1 MSAITQAEL
10 SVLDFIRDHV
20 GCALFDRL
28 MPAVTFLGDGG
39 AVWIA
44 LTAAL
49 LIFRRSRRYG
59 AMLALSLMMGAFVC
73 NAVLK
78 PLVARARPFEA
89 GGFSGLLIA
98 APEDFSFPSGHTTAA
113 FAAAAV
119 FLLAGIRGRWAVLV
133 LAALISFSRLYLYVH
148 YPTDVLAG
156 VLLGFLAGYFS
167 CRVVGGIGGSGGIDS
182 GIGNI
187 GSAGGIDSGIG
198 SIGSADGAGG
208 TDSISGIGNIGS
220 AGGIGGA
227 GDTDV
232 SCGGNR
238 IGAGAESGCRRG
250 KCPES
255 AGKAPGKNTGKK
267 VPGHKPGQKQ
277 MRR

>member
-10 SVLDFIRDHV
+10 SVLDFIREHV

-98 APEDFSFPSGHTTAA
+98 APDDFSFPSGHTTAA

-119 FLLAGIRGRWAVLV
+119 FLLAGIRGRWAVLA

-156 VLLGFLAGYFS
+156 VLFGFLAGYFS

-182 GIGNI
+182 SIGNI
-187 GSAGGIDSGIG
+187 GGAGGTGSISGIG
-198 SIGSADGAGG
+198 SIGGSGNIGSADSAGG
-208 TDSISGIGNIGS
+208 TDSISSIGN
-220 AGGIGGA
+220 IGGA

-267 VPGHKPGQKQ
+267 C
-277 MRR
+277 RDINRDRNR

>member
-10 SVLDFIRDHV
+10 SVLDFIREHV

-39 AVWIA
+39 AVWIV

-98 APEDFSFPSGHTTAA
+98 APDDFSFPSGHTTAA

-119 FLLAGIRGRWAVLV
+119 FLLAGIRGRWAVLA
-133 LAALISFSRLYLYVH
+133 LAALIMCIIRRMFWR
-148 YPTDVLAG
+148 A
-156 VLLGFLAGYFS
+156 S
-167 CRVVGGIGGSGGIDS
+167 CSAFWPGISPAAWS
-182 GIGNI
+182 EV
-187 GSAGGIDSGIG
+187 SAAREI
-198 SIGSADGAGG
+198 
-208 TDSISGIGNIGS
+208 
-220 AGGIGGA
+220 
-227 GDTDV
+227 
-232 SCGGNR
+232 R
-238 IGAGAESGCRRG
+238 
-250 KCPES
+250 
-255 AGKAPGKNTGKK
+255 
-267 VPGHKPGQKQ
+267 
-277 MRR
+277 M

>member
-98 APEDFSFPSGHTTAA
+98 APDDFSFPSGHTTAA

-119 FLLAGIRGRWAVLV
+119 FLLAGIRGRWAVLA

-187 GSAGGIDSGIG
+187 G
-198 SIGSADGAGG
+198 GAGG
-208 TDSISGIGNIGS
+208 TGSISGIGNIGS

-267 VPGHKPGQKQ
+267 VPEHKPGQKQ